1 MEEAFASLLR
11 SIDQHTHQ
19 LTTEISPE
27 NYLAMS
33 QLPLTYPWSRLVFD
47 FKDLH
52 TACSLLILK
61 IFKPT
66 TSSIGHSDSHFR
78 PRLRRVVP
86 DASPPLLNDMDHAD
100 TKHLA
105 GLCDAQPFNSTVS
118 QYCAPG
124 CPVFMPTGY
133 RPSLLVRFGPQNTD
147 FTSPSQSRTGFVL
160 VLPEFSIA
168 RTSYSPGCKQFVP
181 PGLVKQ
187 FYR

>member
-133 RPSLLVRFGPQNTD
+133 RPVFWSGSGHRTR
-147 FTSPSQSRTGFVL
+147 TSHLPPSPELASCWCSQSFPSHGPPTAL
-160 VLPEFSIA
+160 AASSSSLPA
-168 RTSYSPGCKQFVP
+168 
-181 PGLVKQ
+181 
-187 FYR
+187 